1 MQDVFAV
8 IQYSNV
14 ALNKNVLTV
23 FVEDVIAVDKGD
35 CNRKEAASISGCFN
49 TLGFWVWKWL

>member
-1 MQDVFAV
+1 MFAV

-14 ALNKNVLTV
+14 ALKRNVLTV

-35 CNRKEAASISGCFN
+35 CNRK
-49 TLGFWVWKWL
+49 